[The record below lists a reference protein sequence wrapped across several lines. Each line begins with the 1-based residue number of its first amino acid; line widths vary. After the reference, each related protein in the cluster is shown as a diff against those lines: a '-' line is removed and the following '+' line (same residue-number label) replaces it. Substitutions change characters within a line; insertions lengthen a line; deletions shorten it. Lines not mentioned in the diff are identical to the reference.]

1 MSTRRPFALWL
12 SVIADVATLAERLSV
27 KVYTTAD
34 GLVSNRISRIIRD
47 SRGFLWICTEEGLSK
62 FDGYTFTNYTTEQ
75 GQPQQ
80 VAILLLAFQ

>member
-1 MSTRRPFALWL
+1 MKAASLTTRRRTDSGNMNEQRASRQTMCQPFWPLLRLAFALWL

-47 SRGFLWICTEEGLSK
+47 
-62 FDGYTFTNYTTEQ
+62 
-75 GQPQQ
+75 
-80 VAILLLAFQ
+80 